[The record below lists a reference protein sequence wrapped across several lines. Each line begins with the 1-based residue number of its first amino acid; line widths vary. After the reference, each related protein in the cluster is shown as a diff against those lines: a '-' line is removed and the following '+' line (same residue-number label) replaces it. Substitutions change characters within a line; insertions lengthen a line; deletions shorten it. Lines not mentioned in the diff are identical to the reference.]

1 MPEIP
6 TSNKW
11 LWIGGAAIGAYFI
24 YDYFKTQANPPLS
37 PLGQQLNAQTEG
49 ASLVLPAPTKTVLTT
64 TVHNAIDPTVGTT
77 VTVPVVTTVNTLTKT
92 PVAVGGS
99 TNVPTT
105 TPTTAPLS
113 SNTPIKGTT
122 SVIAPTQVVNP
133 AIKQVPP
140 AQTGGTATVIPL
152 RPPSAT
158 NLAPGLG
165 QSMYKNT
172 GPQGGAGSV
181 AAQYIDPTQ
190 SAAVSAVVDYFP
202 NVSISIPGPV
212 YAPVTNLSSLAPAS
226 NYTGETFASSTD
238 MYGITSVPEGTVT
251 IGNFQSADTN
261 TYYTGENNDPLNT
274 VVNTS
279 SSPVIS
285 NYMNPV
291 VSVNNI
297 DILNPVIEIQSVFQG
312 TTILASTNAVYSGAN
327 VTSSAPAQSTPIYDF
342 SSSNVAGSIVFAGG
356 GSGWNV
362 NYNSDSGF

>member
-11 LWIGGAAIGAYFI
+11 LWIGGAAVGAYFI

-37 PLGQQLNAQTEG
+37 PLGQQLNRDNQG
-49 ASLVLPAPTKTVLTT
+49 AALVLPAPTKTVLTT

-202 NVSISIPGPV
+202 NVSISILGPV

-291 VSVNNI
+291 QSYNYI
-297 DILNPVIEIQSVFQG
+297 DTLDTAIQLQSVPQG
-312 TTILASTNAVYSGAN
+312 TVTIGDLSVIDF
-327 VTSSAPAQSTPIYDF
+327 TSSSSLAYAGTNQGYGNQSASY
-342 SSSNVAGSIVFAGG
+342 
-356 GSGWNV
+356 
-362 NYNSDSGF
+362 

>member
-11 LWIGGAAIGAYFI
+11 LWIGGAAVGAYFI

-37 PLGQQLNAQTEG
+37 PLGQQLNRDNQG
-49 ASLVLPAPTKTVLTT
+49 AALVLPAPTKTVLTT

-92 PVAVGGS
+92 PVAAGGS

-202 NVSISIPGPV
+202 NVSISILGPV

-291 VSVNNI
+291 QSYNYI
-297 DILNPVIEIQSVFQG
+297 DTLDTAIQLQSVPQG
-312 TTILASTNAVYSGAN
+312 TVTIGDLSVIDF
-327 VTSSAPAQSTPIYDF
+327 TSSSSLAYAGTNQGYGNQSASY
-342 SSSNVAGSIVFAGG
+342 
-356 GSGWNV
+356 
-362 NYNSDSGF
+362 